1 MQPLFIGNHPAI
13 DFLNTAFAPDGE
25 AVEMLGD
32 GRAFLEWMVRAG
44 LIEAADASRLRRRLG
59 ASVLDA
65 AAEEAR
71 RIREWTR
78 TWLDRWRVAPK
89 RDYREEI
96 AALNR
101 LLGAGEHSWQ
111 VVAKNGRFTVGER
124 TRLDGTDA
132 LLALVASQI
141 AGLIAEEQ
149 PSLVKRCEGP
159 GCTLWFLDRTKAHAR
174 RYCSATACG
183 NRAKVAAFRE
193 RQRG

>member
-32 GRAFLEWMVRAG
+32 GRAFLVWMVRAG

-111 VVAKNGRFTVGER
+111 VVAKNGGFTVGER

-174 RYCSATACG
+174 RYCSAAACG